1 MMHAKQVEY
10 HPTMSDIL
18 ANNRAFVGRGGMD
31 ERPATGRPAKQLAI
45 VTCMDARLTELLPQ
59 ALGIRDGDAAIIQVA
74 GATIVDPYGE
84 AMRSLIVAIA
94 ELGVTNVMV
103 IGHTDCGTRGM
114 EAKHLLATLEQAGV
128 PHDAVEAELAREPRA
143 REVLTGFNN
152 LEDEVARSVRTI
164 RSHPLVPESVRVAGF
179 TIDVVTGA
187 LSPVDA

>member
-1 MMHAKQVEY
+1 MHAEQVKY
-10 HPTMSDIL
+10 SPTVSEIL
-18 ANNRAFVGRGGMD
+18 ANNRAFVGKCVAG
-31 ERPATGRPAKQLAI
+31 ERPESGCPARQLAI

-59 ALGIRDGDAAIIQVA
+59 ALGIHDGDAVIIQVA

-84 AMRSLIVAIA
+84 AMRSLIIAIA
-94 ELGVTNVMV
+94 ELGVTDIMV
-103 IGHTDCGTRGM
+103 IGHTDCGTCGM
-114 EAKHLLATLEQAGV
+114 EANHLLAALEHVGV
-128 PHDAVEAELAREPRA
+128 PHDAVEGELAREPRA

-164 RSHPLVPESVRVAGF
+164 RSHPLVPESVKVAGF

>member
-1 MMHAKQVEY
+1 MHVKQAEY
-10 HPTMSDIL
+10 SVTVSDIL
-18 ANNRAFVGRGGMD
+18 ANNRTFAERGGMD

-59 ALGIRDGDAAIIQVA
+59 ALGIHDGDAAIIQVA

-103 IGHTDCGTRGM
+103 IGHTDCGTCGM

-143 REVLTGFNN
+143 REILTGFDH

-164 RSHPLVPESVRVAGF
+164 RSHPLVPESVNVTGF
-179 TIDVVTGA
+179 TINVVTGA
-187 LSPVDA
+187 LTPVDA

>member
-1 MMHAKQVEY
+1 MTHAKRVEY
-10 HPTMSDIL
+10 NPTMSDIL
-18 ANNRAFVGRGGMD
+18 ANNRAFAERGGMD
-31 ERPATGRPAKQLAI
+31 KRPATGRPARQLAI

-59 ALGIRDGDAAIIQVA
+59 ALGIHDGDAAIIQVA

-94 ELGVTNVMV
+94 ELGVTDVMV
-103 IGHTDCGTRGM
+103 IGHTGCGTCGM
-114 EAKHLLATLEQAGV
+114 EAHHLLEALEQAGV
-128 PHDAVEAELAREPRA
+128 HHDTIEAELTHEPRA

-152 LEDEVARSVRTI
+152 LEDEVTRSARTI
-164 RSHPLVPESVRVAGF
+164 RSHPLVPESVRVTGF